1 MSDLDLNKTR
11 QQPKMAV
18 ELNFVVNEFPKIQI
32 PKSKPTEPEHFQDM
46 KTSKQQMLMKRLID
60 HVKDI

>member
-18 ELNFVVNEFPKIQI
+18 ELNFVVNEFPKIRV
-32 PKSKPTEPEHFQDM
+32 PKGKQEPEHFQDM
-46 KTSKQQMLMKRLID
+46 NTSKQQMLMQRLID
-60 HVKDI
+60 HVKDL

>member
-32 PKSKPTEPEHFQDM
+32 PKGKPEPEHFQEM
-46 KTSKQQMLMKRLID
+46 KTSKQQMLKQRLID
-60 HVKDI
+60 HVKDL

>member
-1 MSDLDLNKTR
+1 MSDLEMKRTS

-32 PKSKPTEPEHFQDM
+32 PKSNLEPEHFREM